1 MKSLGLD
8 DKPAKDSSLL
18 AALRDFDEARPS
30 LPGEH
35 WAAFGLGL
43 YLLLRGRASTA
54 GRLASMV
61 AGTMLIARALTG
73 RDGAIAV
80 WRRAE
85 RRDDTGELLD
95 VAMPWPY
102 DERVSIVRTAVE
114 DERSS

>member
-8 DKPAKDSSLL
+8 GKPAKDSSFL
-18 AALRDFDEARPS
+18 AALRQFDDARPS

-43 YLLLRGRASTA
+43 YFLLRRRSSVV

-61 AGTMLIARALTG
+61 AGTALVARALTG

-80 WRRAE
+80 WRRAD

-102 DERVSIVRTAVE
+102 EERVRIVRTAVE